1 MHKRGGS
8 GTARG
13 FVFGLLDCTE
23 KKIGLEIPQDTGP
36 FPVSWAHVHDV
47 RILVNLELVTT
58 TVGNPPRG
66 DFFRLGCGGG
76 NINSAQSS
84 KDEIQ

>member
-13 FVFGLLDCTE
+13 FVLGMYRE
-23 KKIGLEIPQDTGP
+23 KNRIGNSP

-47 RILVNLELVTT
+47 RILVNLELVKT